1 MNRKKIPLRIAG
13 AILLAFGILLC
24 GHTVAESLI
33 RLDRAYAKE
42 DERVVLVPS
51 ANWSLVLTVPMESED
66 GQDELLDIIRDD
78 KLTSTLEKDRQVL
91 CSEEWLAANAPGREI
106 QRIWLTNSI
115 LAQYGERD
123 ATMDREVGERY
134 ATLTAQWK
142 AEKEAREREEAL
154 AANAAEKG
162 LTYRRNPDFC
172 MELTEEEYECLL
184 RIVQAEAP
192 NEPIEGKILV
202 ANVVLNRVISKQF
215 PNSVIGVVFQKKQF
229 APISDGAYYRA
240 KVSDETREA
249 VRRALEGED
258 YSEGALYFFARKWT
272 SEANARWFDTCLTKV
287 VKFGCH
293 EFYK

>member
-1 MNRKKIPLRIAG
+1 MNRTKITLRVVG
-13 AILLAFGILLC
+13 AIMLAFGVLLC
-24 GHTVAESLI
+24 GHTVAESLL
-33 RLDRAYAKE
+33 RVDRAYAKE
-42 DERVVLVPS
+42 EERVVLVPS
-51 ANWSLVLTVPMESED
+51 ANWSLVLTVPAEIEEAD
-66 GQDELLDIIRDD
+66 TLLDIIRDD
-78 KLTSTLEKDRQVL
+78 KLTSTLEKERHML
-91 CSEEWLAANAPGREI
+91 YSAEWLEANAPEREI

-115 LAQYGERD
+115 SAQYEERD
-123 ATMDREVGERY
+123 AAMDREVGERY
-134 ATLTAQWK
+134 ATLMTQWK

-162 LTYRRNPDFC
+162 LTYRRNPAFC
-172 MELTEEEYECLL
+172 MEITEEEYECLL

-215 PNSVIGVVFQKKQF
+215 PNSVTGVVFQKKQF
-229 APISDGAYYRA
+229 SPISDGAYYRA
-240 KVSDETREA
+240 KVTDETREA

-258 YSEGALYFFARKWT
+258 YSEGAMYFFARKWT